1 MEKSGAFLYA
11 NHTVR
16 EDPKT
21 QMWRETHI
29 KNSQKEEVKNMAEET
44 KTTIETTETTESQ
57 DGGTTPTVE
66 ELMAQLAQANA
77 DRDRYKS
84 ANDKLSKSEAEM
96 KRQLRAKQSEEERAS
111 AEQAEAQ
118 RIKDEEL
125 ENLRSEYN
133 RIKAVN
139 AYKTVSDEKMVDNLI
154 AAVSESN
161 HSEIATI
168 MEKYAA
174 AKVKEAQAEWQKSR
188 PRVNMGGEGGLTKE
202 QFDAMSMAEKSK
214 LYRENKAEYD
224 RLNN

>member
-1 MEKSGAFLYA
+1 MALEKSGAFLYA

-96 KRQLRAKQSEEERAS
+96 KRQL
-111 AEQAEAQ
+111 
-118 RIKDEEL
+118 
-125 ENLRSEYN
+125 
-133 RIKAVN
+133 
-139 AYKTVSDEKMVDNLI
+139 
-154 AAVSESN
+154 
-161 HSEIATI
+161 
-168 MEKYAA
+168 
-174 AKVKEAQAEWQKSR
+174 
-188 PRVNMGGEGGLTKE
+188 
-202 QFDAMSMAEKSK
+202 
-214 LYRENKAEYD
+214 
-224 RLNN
+224 